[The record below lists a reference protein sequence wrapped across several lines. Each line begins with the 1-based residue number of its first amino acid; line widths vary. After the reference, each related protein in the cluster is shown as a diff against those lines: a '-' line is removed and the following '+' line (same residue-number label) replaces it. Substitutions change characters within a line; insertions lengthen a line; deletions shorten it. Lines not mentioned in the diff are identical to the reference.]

1 MASFPPPSYN
11 RDELMGKK
19 EKGGRAWD
27 MHDVDPC
34 LPYAVRGC
42 KQGIF
47 WGALSCARRAGFG
60 LGNLVAAEAGES
72 RLVAG
77 VNSSIALSRS
87 LRSTAATAAVTS
99 TATVTT
105 TLSAT
110 TSTAASASASTTSGA
125 LRLDEARVEVNG
137 LLDLALAL
145 ALCLASG
152 RGEVLLLLVLEGLG
166 VGPLLVE
173 LAALVGLTDLET
185 GVESG
190 LLLSLLGEIFLVR
203 DLLLGLLLGG
213 GSLSGSVL
221 SNGILL
227 LVLSDSFTGLLV
239 LKLSSTL
246 VSTPGLG
253 SLLVRATVFCQHVEQ
268 DQEIQ
273 SSIPVAAELGRVSVI
288 ALTGVS
294 SATSYRLSAFVRHG
308 QSPRATHHHGHEHR
322 HRLGDHHE
330 EPPQWIGS
338 GFGCCQHHDPGKL
351 FRVSIL
357 AIDSICGA

>member
-1 MASFPPPSYN
+1 VFA
-11 RDELMGKK
+11 
-19 EKGGRAWD
+19 
-27 MHDVDPC
+27 
-34 LPYAVRGC
+34 YAVRGC

-47 WGALSCARRAGFG
+47 GALSCARRAG

-110 TSTAASASASTTSGA
+110 TTTAASASASTTSGA

-145 ALCLASG
+145 ALGLAAG

-213 GSLSGSVL
+213 GSLGGSVL

-239 LKLSSTL
+239 LKLSSAF

-253 SLLVRATVFCQHVEQ
+253 SLLVRAT
-268 DQEIQ
+268 
-273 SSIPVAAELGRVSVI
+273 VAAELGRVSVI

-294 SATSYRLSAFVRHG
+294 SATSTTDTSTGTASGTITRSLLSGSVLVSVAASTTIPESTLVTTGTTAVTASTTGPYGSLGLDITLSSTSSVLVNGLDRNDGLLLAVTVVAEVGKRVLCDNRHLWSSPWAYRL
-308 QSPRATHHHGHEHR
+308 P
-322 HRLGDHHE
+322 
-330 EPPQWIGS
+330 S
-338 GFGCCQHHDPGKL
+338 G
-351 FRVSIL
+351 
-357 AIDSICGA
+357 A

>member
-1 MASFPPPSYN
+1 
-11 RDELMGKK
+11 
-19 EKGGRAWD
+19 
-27 MHDVDPC
+27 
-34 LPYAVRGC
+34 VRGC
-42 KQGIF
+42 KQGVF
-47 WGALSCARRAGFG
+47 EALSCARRAG

-110 TSTAASASASTTSGA
+110 TTTAATASASTTSGT

-145 ALCLASG
+145 ALGLASG

-185 GVESG
+185 RVESG
-190 LLLSLLGEIFLVR
+190 LLLSLLGEIFFVR
-203 DLLLGLLLGG
+203 DLLLGLLLSSSSLGG
-213 GSLSGSVL
+213 GGVL
-221 SNGILL
+221 SNGLLL

-239 LKLSSTL
+239 LKLSSAL

-253 SLLVRATVFCQHVEQ
+253 SLLVRATIYCQYVEQ
-268 DQEIQ
+268 D
-273 SSIPVAAELGRVSVI
+273 
-288 ALTGVS
+288 
-294 SATSYRLSAFVRHG
+294 
-308 QSPRATHHHGHEHR
+308 
-322 HRLGDHHE
+322 
-330 EPPQWIGS
+330 
-338 GFGCCQHHDPGKL
+338 
-351 FRVSIL
+351 
-357 AIDSICGA
+357 